1 MRIVFSLNRL
11 TGASFG
17 LGKANTVVRWGSSS
31 WVVRLDS
38 RSDDWLHIVLANVS
52 HQDIKH
58 SLLVGRFG
66 DNLAEAGVNVE
77 EELDIEVILITTTM
91 LIDLDTSLNLNK
103 EEDQIKN
110 NSINAMKVLAISTMQ
125 CPEVCIS
132 RSVNIK
138 HFNYFL

>member
-1 MRIVFSLNRL
+1 MRIVFSLNRS

-17 LGKANTVVRWGSSS
+17 LGKANTVVRLGSS
-31 WVVRLDS
+31 RLDS

-77 EELDIEVILITTTM
+77 EELDIRSILSPPQM
-91 LIDLDTSLNLNK
+91 KAESGCWDFK
-103 EEDQIKN
+103 EK
-110 NSINAMKVLAISTMQ
+110 
-125 CPEVCIS
+125 
-132 RSVNIK
+132 
-138 HFNYFL
+138 